1 MFDNIYKYIYR
12 ILIIIFILPAS
23 NNHSFSQTLPNS
35 KPTTICNPLNLSYR
49 FCLDTPSRREAADPT
64 VINFKNEYYLF
75 ASKSGGYW
83 HSTDLIQ
90 WNLITTNDLPLE
102 DYAPTA
108 VVIDDTVY
116 FMASSGKQGSKIY
129 KTADPKS
136 GKWQVANTTFPI
148 SLTDPD
154 LFFDDDHLYLYYGCS
169 NVNPIYAIELDRKT
183 LMPIG
188 VPIACFNSNKETYGW
203 ERPGD
208 YNDKADAPWIE
219 GAWMTKYSGK
229 YYLQYAAP
237 GTQFK
242 SYCDGMYIADKP
254 LGPFRLAD
262 NNPFSS
268 KPEGFISGA
277 GHSSLFKDN
286 YGNYWQISTITI
298 SVKHMFER
306 RLALFPAFFDT
317 TNNVYAYTKFG
328 DFPFIVPKK
337 KIISPAELSPHWMLL
352 SYEKP
357 VTVSSVLAGHP
368 ATDAVDEDIRT
379 YWSAA
384 SGNTN
389 EWISIDLQ
397 KKCTVNAAQLNF
409 AEQGTKI
416 YGRTED
422 IHYRYKLEYS
432 NDNKTWKIL
441 TDKSLNKEDAP
452 HDYMELGVPVKARY
466 WKIINIHTAGGNFAV
481 SGFRIFGTTGGV
493 LPQKVADIHVIRDI
507 TDPCIVKLQWAK
519 DKTATGY
526 NIRYG
531 SAPNKLYHTYQVFN
545 KDSLIIRNLNKGKRY
560 YFTIESFN
568 EDGVQEGTKTVFI
581 K

>member
-1 MFDNIYKYIYR
+1 MFNTNKITYLFVI
-12 ILIIIFILPAS
+12 IALIVFRNQSTAQVLPR
-23 NNHSFSQTLPNS
+23 S
-35 KPTTICNPLNLSYR
+35 KQTTICNPVNLNYR

-83 HSTDLIQ
+83 HSTNLIQ
-90 WNLITTNDLPLE
+90 WDLITSKDLPLE

-108 VVIDDTVY
+108 VVMDDTVY

-129 KTADPKS
+129 KTADPKT
-136 GKWQVANTTFPI
+136 GQWQVANDTFPI
-148 SLTDPD
+148 SLTDPA
-154 LFFDDDHLYLYYGCS
+154 LFFDDGHLYLYYGCS
-169 NVNPIYAIELDRKT
+169 NVNPIYAVELSRKT

-188 VPIACFNSNKETYGW
+188 EPVACFNSNKDIHGW
-203 ERPGD
+203 ERAGD
-208 YNDKADAPWIE
+208 YNDKPDAPWIE
-219 GAWMTKYSGK
+219 GAWMTKYNGK
-229 YYLQYAAP
+229 CYLQYAAP

-254 LGPFRLAD
+254 LGPFHLAE

-298 SVKHMFER
+298 SIKHMFER

-317 TNNVYAYTKFG
+317 NGNSYAYTKFG
-328 DFPFIVPKK
+328 DFPYIVPKK

-352 SYEKP
+352 SYKKP
-357 VTVSSVLAGHP
+357 VMVSSVAAGH
-368 ATDAVDEDIRT
+368 AAVNAVDEDVRT

-384 SGNTN
+384 SGNNN

-397 KKCTVNAAQLNF
+397 EKCTVNAIQINF

-416 YGRTED
+416 YGRTRD
-422 IHYRYKLEYS
+422 IHDSYKLEYS
-432 NDNKTWKIL
+432 NDNKTWKL
-441 TDKSLNKEDAP
+441 VADKSLNGEDAP
-452 HDYMELGVPVKARY
+452 HDYMELRFPVKTRY
-466 WKIINIHTAGGNFAV
+466 WRITNIHTPDGNFAI
-481 SGFRIFGTTGGV
+481 SGFRIFGTAGSS
-493 LPQKVADIHVIRDI
+493 LPQKVVNIHATRNTI
-507 TDPCIVKLQWAK
+507 DPCIVNLQWMGS
-519 DKTATGY
+519 KTAIGY
-526 NIRYG
+526 NIKYG
-531 SAPNKLYHTYQVFN
+531 SSPDKLYHNYQVFHKN
-545 KDSLIIRNLNKGKRY
+545 SLIIRNLNKDQHY
-560 YFTIESFN
+560 YFTVDSFN
-568 EDGVQEGTKTVFI
+568 ENGEQEGRKTIFV